1 MDANATAAGSIGGHK
16 HKKAAVVKAAVV
28 KAAVQ
33 GPVDAREVRQ
43 PLAA

>member
-1 MDANATAAGSIGGHK
+1 MGANATAVDSIGDHK
-16 HKKAAVVKAAVV
+16 HKKAAVL